1 MPILGGFGAGSARG
15 YGQRGTAKG
24 LINATGG
31 TITCC
36 GDYRIHTFTGPGTFE
51 VQCINACVPAPTQ
64 KVDYVIVAGGGGG
77 SSSPHGGGGAGAGGF
92 RESHCG
98 TISGCYT
105 ASPLATPA
113 SIPISGSTSYPV
125 VVGSGGAASPRSD
138 NCVPQGGGSSAF
150 GISSTGGGAGGQSG
164 IPGPQWAAGPGG
176 TGGSGGGGG
185 GVGGSFSTPSGSGNN
200 PPTSP
205 PQGNPGGSGTN
216 ASGDW
221 GGAGGG
227 GGGATQSG
235 TGAFSTYDP
244 GNGGDGAGTAMNPEQ
259 GTPGPTPGV
268 RYFAGGG
275 GGKTQAPP
283 QPVPWQGEGG
293 AGGGGGQPGYLPCGQ
308 STPFAENPEGWL
320 PVGDDGTGG
329 GAWGAGNTG
338 AAGIV
343 MIRYKYK

>member
-15 YGQRGTAKG
+15 YGQRGIAKG

-64 KVDYVIVAGGGGG
+64 KIDYVIVAGGGGG
-77 SSSPHGGGGAGAGGF
+77 PNSPHGGGGGGGGGF
-92 RESHCG
+92 RESHCA

-105 ASPLATPA
+105 ASPLATPT
-113 SIPISGSTSYPV
+113 SIPISGSTSYPIT
-125 VVGSGGAASPRSD
+125 VGAGGASSPGVN
-138 NCVPQGGGSSAF
+138 NCTTQGGTSSGFGISATGGGS
-150 GISSTGGGAGGQSG
+150 GGQSG
-164 IPGPQWAAGPGG
+164 NSNQASPGG

-200 PPTSP
+200 PPTTP
-205 PQGNPGGSGTN
+205 PQGNPGGGGTN
-216 ASGDW
+216 APGDW

-244 GNGGDGAGTAMNPEQ
+244 GNGGDGAGTAMNPAQ

-268 RYFAGGG
+268 RYFSGGA

-283 QPVPWQGEGG
+283 QPYPVQGEGG
-293 AGGGGGQPGYLPCGQ
+293 AGGGGGQPGYTPTGQ
-308 STPFAENPEGWL
+308 STPWASDPEGYIYNGGANL
-320 PVGDDGTGG
+320 GG
-329 GAWGAGNTG
+329 GTWVGGAGSS
-338 AAGIV
+338 GIV